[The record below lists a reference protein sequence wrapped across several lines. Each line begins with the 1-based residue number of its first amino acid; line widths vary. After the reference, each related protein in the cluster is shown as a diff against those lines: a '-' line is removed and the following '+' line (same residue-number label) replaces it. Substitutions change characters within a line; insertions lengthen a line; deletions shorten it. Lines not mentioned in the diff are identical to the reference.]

1 MDKKSKELAISML
14 KETNSYKYE
23 RVDYKELDEEVR
35 IWSKSVGTLF
45 FEVDLIVMYNDIFN
59 MFLVYNAEAERVELV
74 LCSKKEY

>member
-1 MDKKSKELAISML
+1 MDEKSKELAINML

-45 FEVDLIVMYNDIFN
+45 FEIDLIVMYNDIFN
-59 MFLVYNAEAERVELV
+59 MFLVYNAETERVELV

>member
-1 MDKKSKELAISML
+1 MDKKSKELAINML

-45 FEVDLIVMYNDIFN
+45 FEIDLIVMYNDIFN
-59 MFLVYNAEAERVELV
+59 MFLVYNAETERVELV
-74 LCSKKEY
+74 LCSKREH

>member
-1 MDKKSKELAISML
+1 MDKKSKELAINML

-45 FEVDLIVMYNDIFN
+45 FEIDLIVMYNDIFN
-59 MFLVYNAEAERVELV
+59 MFLVYNAETERVELV

>member
-1 MDKKSKELAISML
+1 MDKKSKELAINML

-45 FEVDLIVMYNDIFN
+45 FEIDLIVMYNDIFN
-59 MFLVYNAEAERVELV
+59 MFLVYNAEAGRIELV